1 MTGKTFNFHSKMIND
16 EYLIK
21 KNDFSKRKYL
31 KTLITRDVTNE
42 DIKQK
47 EKWKYEVKTRHE
59 WIPNQWNVW

>member
-47 EKWKYEVKTRHE
+47 EK
-59 WIPNQWNVW
+59 